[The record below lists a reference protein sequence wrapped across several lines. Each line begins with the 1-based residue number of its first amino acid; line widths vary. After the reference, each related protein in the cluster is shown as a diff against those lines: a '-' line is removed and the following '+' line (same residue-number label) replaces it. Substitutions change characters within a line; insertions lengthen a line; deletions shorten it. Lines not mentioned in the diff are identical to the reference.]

1 MRKSTTEPN
10 LKAFLIRKG
19 AIDEDLW
26 KSIKIQSKGTTAEKI
41 KACMLI
47 FQNYRNV
54 PREADNILRK
64 LASST
69 QPKDVRKAIA
79 TKLAKADV
87 QIPGGLYFDLLFT
100 LINDPDQQIR
110 NTVKP
115 RYESFIMPMVRLA
128 ESWQKYQA
136 NLFLRMVDL
145 AAQYQQAISKS
156 LSRFTATFSNL
167 AKVLQEPAFKD
178 FEYNWLIFLPF
189 DKMLLIYKMHK
200 VGKDAE
206 IKQLLIQQ
214 SKDKK
219 YLKHF
224 IEEMNASTIF
234 KPRIPIIQDAIEAY
248 EMGKH
253 SLCVPVLLT
262 QIEGILWDYAERQ
275 GITFGDKITT
285 KTGKKK
291 ELKSAQLLLK
301 ETKLKDQLSQYL
313 SQHFLTKIYTKDFRH
328 GILHGRNI
336 SYNNEETSMR
346 LLLFVRALLD
356 VCS

>member
-10 LKAFLIRKG
+10 LEAFLIRKG
-19 AIDEDLW
+19 AVDEDLW
-26 KSIKIQSKGTTAEKI
+26 KSIEIQSKGTTAEKI
-41 KACMLI
+41 RSCMLI
-47 FQNYRNV
+47 FQNYRNL
-54 PREADNILRK
+54 PREADNILKK
-64 LASST
+64 LASPT
-69 QPKDVRKAIA
+69 QPEDVRKAIA
-79 TKLAKADV
+79 TGLVKDDV

-100 LINDPDQQIR
+100 LINDSNRQIR
-110 NTVKP
+110 DTIRP
-115 RYESFIMPMVRLA
+115 RYESFIMPMVRLT
-128 ESWQKYQA
+128 EYWQKYQA
-136 NLFLRMVDL
+136 NLFLTIANL

-156 LSRFTATFSNL
+156 LSRFTTTFSNI
-167 AKVLQEPAFKD
+167 AKVLHEPEFKD
-178 FEYNWLIFLPF
+178 FEYNWLVFLSF

-200 VGKDAE
+200 MGKDAE

-214 SKDKK
+214 SKDKE

-224 IEEMNASTIF
+224 IEEMNASAIF

-248 EMGKH
+248 ETGKH
-253 SLCVPVLLT
+253 SLSVPVLLT

-275 GITFGDKITT
+275 GITFGDKIPT
-285 KTGKKK
+285 KTGKTK
-291 ELKSAQLLLK
+291 ELKSARLLLK

-356 VCS
+356 ICS